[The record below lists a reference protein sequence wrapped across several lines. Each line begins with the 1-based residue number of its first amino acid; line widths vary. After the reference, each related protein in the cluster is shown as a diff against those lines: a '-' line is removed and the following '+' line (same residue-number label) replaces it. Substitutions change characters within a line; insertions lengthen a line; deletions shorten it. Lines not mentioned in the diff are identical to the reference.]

1 MKLLQ
6 EANLK
11 NKKVFLR
18 VDFNVPMERRALP
31 LPINESNETTKL
43 PNYEFKIEDDNRIVA
58 VLPTIKYIVDHG
70 GHIIISAHLGRPEG
84 QNNPEFSLFPIANR
98 LAELL
103 ELKISFDAPA
113 PIYKLSDNISLLE
126 NLRFDPR
133 EEANDAEYAKMLAD
147 KTRDESFDSAQDRH
161 GEVGIYVNDAFA
173 VSHRANASVE
183 AITKFLPSYAGLL
196 MEKEIKNLTKII
208 ENPEHPFIVVIGGVK
223 VKDKAGVIAKLAET
237 ADKILLGGGVAN
249 TFIKANG
256 QNISNSVY
264 DEDMLDACKEMLG
277 KYKDKIMLP
286 GDFVKEPDENGT
298 FKILDI
304 GGQTRTDF
312 SNAIKAA
319 KTVFW
324 NGSLGDSEDSRYRG
338 GMTSIAKAMNEV
350 DGLTVIAGGDTVG
363 FVRSERLNKNISFIS
378 TGGGAAL
385 EFLAGEKLPG
395 IAALE

>member
-6 EANLK
+6 EANFK
-11 NKKVFLR
+11 GKKVFLR
-18 VDFNVPMERRALP
+18 VDLNVPM
-31 LPINESNETTKL
+31 KDGV
-43 PNYEFKIEDDNRIVA
+43 IEDDNRIVA
-58 VLPTIKYIVDHG
+58 VLPTIKYILDHG
-70 GHIIISAHLGRPEG
+70 GKIILGAHLGRPEG
-84 QNNPEFSLFPIANR
+84 KNELSYSLWPVASR

-103 ELKISFDAPA
+103 ELKVNFTEPA
-113 PIYKLSDNISLLE
+113 PIYELNDNILLLE

-133 EEANDAEYAKMLAD
+133 EEANDAEFARMLAD

-161 GEVGIYVNDAFA
+161 GELGLYVNDAFA

-183 AITKFLPSYAGLL
+183 AITKFLSSYAGLL
-196 MEKEIKNLTKII
+196 LQKEIENLTKII
-208 ENPEHPFIVVIGGVK
+208 ENPEHPLIVVIGGVK
-223 VKDKAGVIAKLAET
+223 VKDKAGVISKLAET

-264 DEDMLDACKEMLG
+264 DEDMVDDCKEMLD
-277 KYKDKIMLP
+277 KYKDKIVLP

-312 SNAIKAA
+312 SNTIKSA

-324 NGSLGDSEDSRYRG
+324 NGSLGHSEDSRCCG
-338 GMTSIAKAMNEV
+338 GMTSVAKAMNEV

-363 FVRSERLNKNISFIS
+363 FVRANGLDKNISFIS
-378 TGGGAAL
+378 TGGRAAL
-385 EFLAGEKLPG
+385 EFLMGEKVPG
-395 IAALE
+395 LQALNESTN

>member
-6 EANLK
+6 EADLK

-18 VDFNVPMERRALP
+18 VDFNVPM
-31 LPINESNETTKL
+31 KDGV
-43 PNYEFKIEDDNRIVA
+43 IEDDNRIVA
-58 VLPTIKYIVDHG
+58 VLPTIKYIIDHG
-70 GHIIISAHLGRPEG
+70 DKIILGAHLGRPEG
-84 QNNPEFSLFPIANR
+84 KNNPELSLWPVANR

-103 ELKISFDAPA
+103 ELKVSFDIPA

-133 EEANDAEYAKMLAD
+133 EEANDPEFAKMLAN
-147 KTRDESFDSAQDRH
+147 KTCDEN
-161 GEVGIYVNDAFA
+161 GELGIYVNDAFA

-196 MEKEIKNLTKII
+196 MEKEIENLTKII
-208 ENPEHPFIVVIGGVK
+208 ENPEHPFVVIIGGVK
-223 VKDKAGVIAKLAET
+223 VKDKAGVIARLAET
-237 ADKILLGGGVAN
+237 ADKIILGGGVAN

-256 QNISNSVY
+256 QNISNSVF
-264 DEDMLDACKEMLG
+264 DEEMIDACKEMLD
-277 KYKDKIMLP
+277 KFKDKIVMP
-286 GDFVKEPDENGT
+286 HDFVKETDENGT

-312 SNAIKAA
+312 ANAIKAA

-338 GMTSIAKAMNEV
+338 GMTTVARAMNEV

-363 FVRSERLNKNISFIS
+363 FVMANDLDKNISFIS

-395 IAALE
+395 IVALG

>member
-6 EANLK
+6 EADLK
-11 NKKVFLR
+11 GKKVFLR
-18 VDFNVPMERRALP
+18 VDFNVPM
-31 LPINESNETTKL
+31 KDGV
-43 PNYEFKIEDDNRIVA
+43 IEDNNRIVT

-70 GHIIISAHLGRPEG
+70 GKIILGAHLGRPEG
-84 QNNPEFSLFPIANR
+84 QNNPEFSLWPVANR

-103 ELKISFDAPA
+103 ELKVSFDAPA

-133 EEANDAEYAKMLAD
+133 EEANDAEFAKMLAG
-147 KTRDESFDSAQDRH
+147 KTNDEN
-161 GEVGIYVNDAFA
+161 GELGVYVNDAFA

-196 MEKEIKNLTKII
+196 LQKEIEHLNKLI
-208 ENPEHPFIVVIGGVK
+208 ENPDHPFVVVIGGVK

-264 DEDMLDACKEMLG
+264 DEDMVDACKEMLG

-324 NGSLGDSEDSRYRG
+324 NGSLGHSEDSRCRG
-338 GMTSIAKAMNEV
+338 GMTTVAHAMNEV

-363 FVRSERLNKNISFIS
+363 FVRTNGLDKNISFIS

-385 EFLAGEKLPG
+385 EFLAGEVLPG
-395 IAALE
+395 IKALG

>member
-11 NKKVFLR
+11 GKRVFLR
-18 VDFNVPMERRALP
+18 VDFNVPMKDGV
-31 LPINESNETTKL
+31 IK
-43 PNYEFKIEDDNRIVA
+43 DDNRIVA
-58 VLPTIKYIVDHG
+58 VLPTIKSIIDHG
-70 GHIIISAHLGRPEG
+70 GKIILGAHLGRPKG
-84 QNNPEFSLFPIANR
+84 QKNPELSLWPIANR
-98 LAELL
+98 LSELMD
-103 ELKISFDAPA
+103 LKTSFSA
-113 PIYKLSDNISLLE
+113 PIAEYDLSDNLTMLE
-126 NLRFDPR
+126 NLRFDPW
-133 EEANDAEYAKMLAD
+133 EEANDAEFAKELAN
-147 KTRDESFDSAQDRH
+147 KTITDDEL
-161 GEVGIYVNDAFA
+161 GLYVNDAFA

-196 MEKEIKNLTKII
+196 LQKEVENLTKII
-208 ENPEHPFIVVIGGVK
+208 ENPEHPFVVIIGGVK
-223 VKDKAGVIAKLAET
+223 VKDKAGVIAKLAEQ

-264 DEDMLDACKEMLG
+264 DEDMLDACKAMLD
-277 KYKDKIMLP
+277 KYKEKIMLP

-304 GGQTRTDF
+304 GGQARTDF
-312 SNAIKAA
+312 ANAIKAA

-363 FVRSERLNKNISFIS
+363 FVKKAGLDKNISFIS

-395 IAALE
+395 IRALER